1 MGSSLSR
8 FTAAI
13 TLATICTAAAP
24 AAYAQG
30 APPAAAKD
38 PAKIEEAK
46 KHMQAGAAFYN
57 DPSGHK
63 CEEAI
68 REFGKAY
75 DLSGSLNALKG
86 SAVCNLELERDGEAI
101 EQYTKYLQ
109 AKGATIDAA
118 DKAQVE
124 TDLNTLRASAA
135 FVTFSTDQAG
145 VKISD
150 VRTPSK
156 GFPITNRYP
165 LPMTGRKLGIHPGQH
180 TFTASADGM
189 PDQTW
194 TIEIVNGG
202 KFEHSFE
209 FNKGKPVV
217 VDGDKIDK
225 PVEPRMVKSRPVPTS
240 VYVTSGLTVALA
252 IPLAIFGVRALGKG
266 GDYKAANGTLPKAEL
281 DAMASDVKSANLIT
295 DIFLGATVAS
305 AAVTTVL
312 FLVRPTKMVPEEPK
326 AGGAK
331 GASFHVLP
339 TVGREGGGA
348 VFVGA
353 F

>member
-1 MGSSLSR
+1 MRSAFAR

-13 TLATICTAAAP
+13 SLATICAVTAP
-24 AAYAQG
+24 AQG
-30 APPAAAKD
+30 APPAAKD

-68 REFGKAY
+68 REFGKAFE
-75 DLSGSLNALKG
+75 LSGSLNALKG
-86 SAVCNLELERDGEAI
+86 QAVCNLELERDGEAI

-109 AKGATIDAA
+109 SKGSAIDPA

-124 TDLNTLRASAA
+124 TDLNTLRASVA
-135 FVTFSTDQAG
+135 FVTFSTAQEG

-150 VRTPSK
+150 VRTPAK

-165 LPMTGRKLGIHPGQH
+165 LPPTGRKVGIHPGQH
-180 TFTASADGM
+180 TFTASAEGA

-202 KFEHSFE
+202 KFEHTFDFS
-209 FNKGKPVV
+209 KGKPVV
-217 VDGDKIDK
+217 VEGDKDK
-225 PVEPRMVKSRPVPTS
+225 PGEPKQVKSRPVPTS
-240 VYVTSGLTVALA
+240 VYVTGGLTVALA
-252 IPLAIFGVRALGKG
+252 VPLVIFGVGALGKG
-266 GDYKAANGTLPKAEL
+266 SDYKAANGTRPKAEL
-281 DAMASDVKSANLIT
+281 EAMASAVKSANLIT

-305 AAVTTVL
+305 AAVTTIL
-312 FLVRPTKMVPEEPK
+312 FLVRPTKMVPEEQKADGPK
-326 AGGAK
+326 A
-331 GASFHVLP
+331 ASFHVSP

-348 VFVGA
+348 VFMGA